1 MLQVMKQTSTNGPF
15 LETWLIGKRAA
26 ATKDPSSGASTCVL
40 SRGLELPGIP
50 TLGTRLPLLASEGTH
65 KYMRTPQTH
74 AMRPAVF

>member
-40 SRGLELPGIP
+40 SHGLELPGIP
-50 TLGTRLPLLASEGTH
+50 TLETRLPLLASEGTH
-65 KYMRTPQTH
+65 KYMDTPQTH
-74 AMRPAVF
+74 AM